1 MPLYTGGMRDAR
13 HEEARHQVERA
24 EAAVERTRRLVARQT
39 RAAWLGLSAGA
50 GRITAL
56 TQGLVASEARLAS
69 TRMGAQI
76 GDRSTLELLDAEND
90 TADAAL
96 SLARARV
103 GLLADRLR
111 LAALAAR
118 LDEADLLRV
127 EQTLLPPR

>member
-1 MPLYTGGMRDAR
+1 MLRVAR
-13 HEEARHQVERA
+13 SQQEAVARALA

-50 GRITAL
+50 GRIAAL

-127 EQTLLPPR
+127 EQALLPPR